1 MFMVY
6 TLRLRKI
13 LVLVLILMSVI
24 LYSLLTVY
32 LQYSTLGLHYIED
45 GKQME
50 RHLAVM
56 NATAGN
62 PWQYRILAEYVAEG
76 IIQILRALNFPHYV
90 AVAFISFRVIQNIF
104 IFLTAYIYYRK
115 YGLSIGKSIIG
126 ISLLAWGMTWAFY
139 DSDLQFNTYFDIF
152 FYLLGGLSIITNRY
166 IWIIPITFFAALN
179 RETSGLIPLMLLSSS
194 LFHKDK
200 KYQHSKITVSLLAIT
215 FFVICFVMLRIVYG
229 KQVLVLPYGHY
240 PGLDLLSYNLSN
252 KATWVLLFATL
263 GIIPFMA
270 IIAYINWP
278 NPLKAFFWTI
288 VPIWIII
295 HFLGSVVAETRL
307 FLVPQALVFIPGS
320 LFFLDNQ
327 KELDVNYQEKLPT

>member
-252 KATWVLLFATL
+252 KAT
-263 GIIPFMA
+263 
-270 IIAYINWP
+270 
-278 NPLKAFFWTI
+278 
-288 VPIWIII
+288 
-295 HFLGSVVAETRL
+295 
-307 FLVPQALVFIPGS
+307 
-320 LFFLDNQ
+320 
-327 KELDVNYQEKLPT
+327 